1 MRRWDIIDAMRKM
14 KKTLLSLAVASLV
27 VLASCGSSKQQPYP
41 NYGYN
46 QQPVQQQPAQPVQQT
61 SEDDEIA
68 ALKKQAELEKLKR
81 QIELDRLKDEA
92 EYNKVVNQLAIQEQ
106 MLEGNQLIV
115 VFCADEAIDKP
126 GEYMAGLGIS
136 SNQLDQRDAM
146 LSANQTA
153 LSDISS
159 RFLGVVKNA
168 TSYYNKETNTK
179 DRDNV
184 KGSQLEGLAMS
195 VGEEAIN
202 KHANV
207 VCRKVV
213 SEKEGGFGCY
223 VAVHVMINDVL
234 EEMTANIERRAKAEL
249 DVEFDKFLFQK
260 QMNAELQANQE
271 KEAAKQKEQLKN
283 NGLE

>member
-1 MRRWDIIDAMRKM
+1 MRKM
-14 KKTLLSLAVASLV
+14 KKILLSLAVASLAAV
-27 VLASCGSSKQQPYP
+27 FASCGSSKQQPYP

-46 QQPVQQQPAQPVQQT
+46 QQPAQPVQQKL
-61 SEDDEIA
+61 EDEDIA

-106 MLEGNQLIV
+106 MLEGSQLIV

-179 DRDNV
+179 DRDQV

-234 EEMTANIERRAKAEL
+234 EEMTANLERRAAEL
-249 DVEFDKFLFQK
+249 EVDFDKFLFQK

-283 NGLE
+283 SGLE